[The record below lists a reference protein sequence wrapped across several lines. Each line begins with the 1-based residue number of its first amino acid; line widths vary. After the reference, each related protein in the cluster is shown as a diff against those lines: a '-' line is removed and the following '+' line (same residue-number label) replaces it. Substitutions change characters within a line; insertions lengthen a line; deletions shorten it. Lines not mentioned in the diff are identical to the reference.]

1 MSSFRERYGNLTVQQ
16 ALEWNEAVRNSEDK
30 SEMLKT
36 SNIIRAIHKSI
47 KEQNKL
53 LKKGIK

>member
-30 SEMLKT
+30 SEMIKT